1 MKNLQKA
8 VDISCICHYN
18 INIFDCVQFNF
29 KQYFQENKAME
40 KYECLKLENQ
50 LCFSLYALS
59 REIIRLY
66 KPFLDKYNL
75 TYTQYLTMIVLW
87 EAEKMNIKEIGGRL
101 HLDSGT
107 LTPVIKKLEAMD
119 LISKKRDSSDD
130 RVVIVELTEKGRSLR
145 DEIRDIP
152 ELMSCEIGITL
163 QEKDELKEPVERLL
177 SRLIK

>member
-1 MKNLQKA
+1 
-8 VDISCICHYN
+8 
-18 INIFDCVQFNF
+18 
-29 KQYFQENKAME
+29 ME

-107 LTPVIKKLEAMD
+107 PTPVIKKLEAMD

-152 ELMSCEIGITL
+152 ELMSCEIGITP

-177 SRLIK
+177 NKLIK